1 MTKDELT
8 AMDTSAN
15 VYAQKIQDRIDTLE
29 EKYRKEQFYQLLSTD
44 EIICKPS
51 WSFSEVITP
60 ITTTNRIAKS
70 LYTAGDANMNNFE
83 REVINAISGLDNVVW
98 WHRNIDR
105 KGFCINGFINHYPD
119 FIVMTDPGRIIM
131 VETKGD
137 YLFNDNSADKISLG
151 VKWES
156 KAGSSKYR
164 YFMLFE
170 NKSNI
175 AERAYSFDDFIS
187 MLQKL

>member
-1 MTKDELT
+1 MDELT
-8 AMDTSAN
+8 AMEASAN
-15 VYAQKIQDRIDTLE
+15 VYAQKIQDKIDTLE
-29 EKYRKEQFYQLLSTD
+29 EKYRKDQFYELLCTD
-44 EIICKPS
+44 EITCKPS

-70 LYTAGDANMNNFE
+70 LYTAENANMNNFM

-119 FIVMTDPGRIIM
+119 FTVMTDSGRIIM

-137 YLFNDNSADKISLG
+137 YLFNENSADKISLG
-151 VKWES
+151 AKLES

-164 YFMLFE
+164 YFMVFE
-170 NKSNI
+170 NKSNV
-175 AERAYSFDDFIS
+175 AEGAYSFDDLIS